1 MAEGG
6 RTGATPTTA
15 HVPPAENSPTTD
27 SGVGHG
33 SSNAP
38 GNLQPAKKTKGKKNA
53 DSNDTGKLLAA
64 KINQLEIDAA
74 GEKDQEAEIER
85 EVKKANRDLTNLLSG
100 VKSDSSKLE
109 VVQKK
114 FSELVADMK
123 RVDRDL
129 IKSKKKADQLQ
140 KEKDSSRSEL
150 TKSTSLK
157 DKLEKLSRELSKENK
172 KLKVFDNNLLC
183 RPQTSVRVLINDRRT
198 IAQSKSVK
206 MVGETFSA
214 TRSRRSCTTWKTSS
228 MKKKIRWATSIL
240 WRPTSCK
247 LSALWAEF
255 VIDRNRFR
263 HKFKS
268 FVEQYDL
275 REHQF
280 MTYCRNKELEVQWH
294 AARYELQR
302 QAAESEKMRANNLS
316 NQVTT
321 FSQTEAELR
330 GQLNIYVEKFK
341 QVPSTFS
348 EVCHPSGLYFSS
360 YPLPNHCDPQS
371 ALKFALSIIHLA
383 LSLNSFLTK
392 LCSNCSGRGHPQQQ

>member
-6 RTGATPTTA
+6 RTGGTPTTA
-15 HVPPAENSPTTD
+15 HVPPTENSPTID
-27 SGVGHG
+27 SGVGNG

-38 GNLQPAKKTKGKKNA
+38 SNLQPAKKAKGKKNT

-114 FSELVADMK
+114 FSELIADMK

-172 KLKVFDNNLLC
+172 KLKVFSKNLLC
-183 RPQTSVRVLINDRRT
+183 RLQISIRVLISDRRI

-206 MVGETFSA
+206 MVDETFSA
-214 TRSRRSCTTWKTSS
+214 TKSRRC
-228 MKKKIRWATSIL
+228 
-240 WRPTSCK
+240 
-247 LSALWAEF
+247 
-255 VIDRNRFR
+255 
-263 HKFKS
+263 
-268 FVEQYDL
+268 
-275 REHQF
+275 
-280 MTYCRNKELEVQWH
+280 
-294 AARYELQR
+294 
-302 QAAESEKMRANNLS
+302 
-316 NQVTT
+316 
-321 FSQTEAELR
+321 
-330 GQLNIYVEKFK
+330 
-341 QVPSTFS
+341 
-348 EVCHPSGLYFSS
+348 
-360 YPLPNHCDPQS
+360 
-371 ALKFALSIIHLA
+371 
-383 LSLNSFLTK
+383 
-392 LCSNCSGRGHPQQQ
+392 